1 MKSSGPRKV
10 PFVRQIVRSVLIIV
24 ILLWAAGLH
33 PAQARQ
39 ITDMAG
45 RKVTVPDVIHK
56 IYGTSPPATLM
67 VYAMDPGLVAGLN
80 MPIKP
85 ADKPFLDPRMANLPV
100 IGGWFGQGRV
110 SNVET
115 LLALQ
120 PDIILVWWWTHSA
133 MDEKM
138 AQVLAPLGIP
148 VVYMAL
154 DQFTDYPKA
163 FEFLGMALGRE
174 ARAQK
179 LSDYAQAV
187 LDEATRVRNAIATDA
202 KVSVYYAENVDGL
215 STECH
220 ASIHAEL
227 ITLSG
232 GENVHRCI
240 QRTRVGKQ
248 KVSMEQVLQ
257 YDPQVI
263 VFHEESFF
271 KRMTADP
278 KWHNIRAVQSGRV
291 YRIPTRPFNW
301 FDRPPSFMRL
311 LGLKWMMHTLY
322 PRAYPIDLAA
332 ETRSFYRLFLNVDLS
347 DATIEDLLQP

>member
-1 MKSSGPRKV
+1 VRKSANTLLLIVLLLS
-10 PFVRQIVRSVLIIV
+10 FVGHGS
-24 ILLWAAGLH
+24 AE
-33 PAQARQ
+33 ARQ

-45 RKVTVPDVIHK
+45 RQVTVPDIIRKV
-56 IYGTSPPATLM
+56 YGTSPPATLM

-85 ADKPFLDPRMANLPV
+85 ADRPYLDPRMASLPV

-120 PDIILVWWWTHSA
+120 PDIILVWWWQSSA

-138 AQVLAPLGIP
+138 AQALEPLGIP

-154 DQFTDYPKA
+154 DQLADYPRA
-163 FEFLGMALGRE
+163 FDFLGMLLGRA
-174 ARAQK
+174 ARARM
-179 LSDYAQAV
+179 LGRYAQKA
-187 LDEATRVRNAIATDA
+187 LETADRVRAVIPSESR
-202 KVSVYYAENVDGL
+202 VSVYYAEDVDGL

-220 ASIHAEL
+220 ASVHAEL
-227 ITLSG
+227 IALSG

-248 KVSMEQVLQ
+248 KISMEQVLK

-263 VFHEESFF
+263 VSHETLFF
-271 KRMTADP
+271 SRINEDP
-278 KWHNIRAVQSGRV
+278 TWQNIRAVQGGRV
-291 YRIPTRPFNW
+291 YRIPIKPFNW

-311 LGLKWMMHTLY
+311 LGLQWMMHALY
-322 PRAYPIDLAA
+322 PQADPMDLIA
-332 ETRSFYRLFLNVDLS
+332 ETRAFYRLFLHVDLD
-347 DATIEDLLQP
+347 DAAVRELFQP